1 MIRKLVKSFVDFFKG
16 APYFGI
22 LGLLALFIVTCRWY
36 YETVKSDP
44 RLQHIVVG
52 AEEGLSVDSVFKL
65 EWYMYHS
72 PGVETDDSVSHAVD
86 Y

>member
-1 MIRKLVKSFVDFFKG
+1 MIRKFIKSFVDFCKEV
-16 APYFGI
+16 PYLGI
-22 LGLLALFIVTCRWY
+22 LGLLALFLVTCRWY
-36 YETVKSDP
+36 YQRVKSDP

>member
-1 MIRKLVKSFVDFFKG
+1 MNQVRRRRLSTRRR
-16 APYFGI
+16 YQ
-22 LGLLALFIVTCRWY
+22 R
-36 YETVKSDP
+36 VKSDP

-72 PGVETDDSVSHAVD
+72 PGVETDDSVSYAVD